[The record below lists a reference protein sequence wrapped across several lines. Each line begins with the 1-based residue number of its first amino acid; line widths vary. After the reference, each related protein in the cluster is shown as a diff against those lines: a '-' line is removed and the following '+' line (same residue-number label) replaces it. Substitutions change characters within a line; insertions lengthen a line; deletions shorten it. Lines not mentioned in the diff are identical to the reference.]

1 MATPRR
7 LRASGTGRAGPR
19 APREGAGTR
28 ASNHYPPA
36 GDQQPARVGYIHLS
50 ETRPPDLP
58 EARIPRA
65 GLTADRLVA
74 AAADLADEAGY
85 ENVTL
90 SALAR
95 RFNVKDASLYAHVR
109 GLRDLRTRMALLAGG
124 EMIDAIAAAVDGRT
138 GKEALA
144 AFAGAYRGYAL
155 AHPGRYA
162 ATQIRLDEALVTDSP
177 ALRRTAEVTYGLLRA
192 YGLEEPDLT
201 DAVRLLRSSFHG
213 YCALESSGAF
223 GAPRDL
229 EASWDRMIDALHLTL
244 LNWPRRQPG

>member
-1 MATPRR
+1 MPPTRR
-7 LRASGTGRAGPR
+7 LRAVRGPVARGPAPLRRARGPR
-19 APREGAGTR
+19 QQPLPTGGRPAT
-28 ASNHYPPA
+28 PPA
-36 GDQQPARVGYIHLS
+36 SATFTCPKPPAR
-50 ETRPPDLP
+50 PP
-58 EARIPRA
+58 EAHIPRA
-65 GLTADRLVA
+65 GLTADLLVA

-95 RFNVKDASLYAHVR
+95 RFNVKDASLYTHVR

-124 EMIDAIAAAVDGRT
+124 EMTDRIAEAVDGRT
-138 GKEALA
+138 GKDALA

-162 ATQIRLDEALVTDSP
+162 ATQIRLDEATATDSP
-177 ALRRTAEVTYGLLRA
+177 EMRRTAEVIYGLLRA

-244 LNWPRRQPG
+244 RNWPRRDAG